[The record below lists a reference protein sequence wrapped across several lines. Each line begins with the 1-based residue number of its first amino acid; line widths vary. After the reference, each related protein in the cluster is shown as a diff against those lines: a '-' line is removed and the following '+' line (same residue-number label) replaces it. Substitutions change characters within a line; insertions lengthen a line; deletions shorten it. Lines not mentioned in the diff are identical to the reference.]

1 MSAPLNVVTGAFGY
15 TEKYIT
21 RELVRG
27 ARVRTLTR
35 PHPDRLNPF
44 GAQIE
49 VAPLDFA
56 NFDELVRNLTGAST
70 LYNTYWVRFPHG
82 QDTFDSAVENTK
94 TLIRAARQAGVRRVV
109 QISVSNPALDSPY
122 AYFRGKAQ
130 LEKALAESGLSYAI
144 IRPTVIYGPED
155 ILINNIAW
163 RLRRFPVFAIPGS
176 GGGYR
181 IQPVSAEDN
190 ATLAVDAGERQDNLL
205 VDAAGP
211 EIYSYEALVH
221 LIARAVGARARV
233 IHLPSRL
240 VWALAWA
247 LGKTVNDVLL
257 TREEIGALVDDLL
270 VSHHPPT
277 GKDRFS
283 EWLQRNASTVG
294 THYASELDRHF
305 REGTQPFITLA
316 HF

>member
-1 MSAPLNVVTGAFGY
+1 MSAPFNAVTGAFGY
-15 TEKYIT
+15 TGKYIT
-21 RELVRG
+21 RELLARG

-35 PHPDRLNPF
+35 PHPDRPNPF

-49 VAPLDFA
+49 IAPLDFA
-56 NFDELVRNLTGAST
+56 NFEELVRNLTGVST

-82 QDTFDSAVENTK
+82 RDTFDSAVEDTN
-94 TLIRAARQAGVRRVV
+94 TLIRAAKQAGVRRVV

-130 LEKALAESGLSYAI
+130 LEKALVESGLSSAI

-163 RLRRFPVFAIPGS
+163 LLRRLPVFAIPGS
-176 GGGYR
+176 GSYR

-190 ATLAVDAGERQDNLL
+190 ALLAVDAGEREDNLVL
-205 VDAAGP
+205 DAAGP

-221 LIARAVGARARV
+221 LIARAVGSRARL

-247 LGKTVNDVLL
+247 LGKTVSDVLL

-270 VSHHPPT
+270 VSHRPPT

-283 EWLQRNASTVG
+283 DWLKRNASAVG
-294 THYASELDRHF
+294 TQYASELGRHF
-305 REGTQPFITLA
+305 R
-316 HF
+316 

>member
-1 MSAPLNVVTGAFGY
+1 MLHAVTGAFGY
-15 TEKYIT
+15 TGKYIT
-21 RELVRG
+21 WELLARG

-35 PHPDRLNPF
+35 PHQDRPNPF
-44 GAQIE
+44 GTQIE
-49 VAPLDFA
+49 IAPLDFS
-56 NFDELVRNLTGAST
+56 NFDELVRSLGGAST
-70 LYNTYWVRFPHG
+70 LYNTYWVRFPNRHT
-82 QDTFDSAVENTK
+82 TFDSAVENTK

-130 LEKALAESGLSYAI
+130 LEKALVESGLSYAI

-163 RLRRFPVFAIPGS
+163 LLRRFPVFAIPGS
-176 GGGYR
+176 GAYC

-190 ATLAVDAGERQDNLL
+190 ASLAVDAGEREDNLVL
-205 VDAAGP
+205 DAAGP
-211 EIYSYEALVH
+211 ETYTYEELVR
-221 LIARAVGARARV
+221 LIASKVGSSARL
-233 IHLPSRL
+233 IHLPPGL
-240 VWALAWA
+240 VWVLAWL
-247 LGKTVNDVLL
+247 LGRSVNDVLL

-283 EWLQRNASTVG
+283 DWLEHNARRVG
-294 THYASELDRHF
+294 TQYASELRRHF
-305 REGTQPFITLA
+305 R
-316 HF
+316 